1 MLKHI
6 VAAALALAVLSG
18 ISASAQPAAPPVAQ
32 GDRMLILHALNM
44 PPDARGRVMNASDER
59 VAPQFFNVNLGG
71 SVGAGVLVLVTGGPN
86 MVTCYGDV
94 PGVFFLM
101 QRSGGAFH
109 QIFTGQGYF
118 VILPTS
124 HLGVHDL
131 SIGGPG
137 FSFPLYT
144 WNGHAY
150 VASSREISDTA
161 LAAGQ
166 QYPN

>member
-6 VAAALALAVLSG
+6 VAAALALAAFSG
-18 ISASAQPAAPPVAQ
+18 TLASAQPAAPPVAQ
-32 GDRMLILHALNM
+32 GDRMQLLHALNM
-44 PPDARGRVMNASDER
+44 PPDARGRVMNACDER
-59 VAPQFFNVNLGG
+59 VAPQYFNINLGG
-71 SVGAGVLVLVTGGPN
+71 TVGAAVLVLVTGGPN
-86 MVTCYGDV
+86 QVTCYGDV

-101 QRSGGAFH
+101 KRDGGAFH
-109 QIFTGQGYF
+109 QIFTGQGFF
-118 VILPTS
+118 VILPTT
-124 HLGVHDL
+124 HLGVHDV

-150 VASSREISDTA
+150 TASSRTISDAT
-161 LAAGQ
+161 LATGQ

>member
-1 MLKHI
+1 MLRHI
-6 VAAALALAVLSG
+6 AVAAIAIAALSG
-18 ISASAQPAAPPVAQ
+18 AFASAQPAAPAVAQ
-32 GDRMLILHALNM
+32 ADRTAILHTLNM
-44 PPDARGRVMNASDER
+44 PPDARGRVMNACDER
-59 VAPQFFNVNLGG
+59 VAPQYFNVNLGG
-71 SVGAGVLVLVTGGPN
+71 SVGAAVLVLVTGGPN

-101 QRSGGAFH
+101 KRDGGAFH

-118 VILPTS
+118 VILPST

-137 FSFPLYT
+137 MSFPLYT
-144 WNGHAY
+144 WNGHDFS
-150 VASSREISDTA
+150 ASSRQISDAT
-161 LAAGQ
+161 LATGQ